1 MTPPQHSAAVS
12 LVAPSPSP
20 SPSPSPAASV
30 SAGPEPSVV
39 AELKRRLQGAS
50 AASFDVQLPDH
61 RVYRVGSEP
70 PSFTLRLR
78 TPAALA
84 ALDSFDEFAVA
95 SAYMNGAIDFD
106 GDFLAALDLRKAMTD
121 FHPLHSLWRH
131 LRPMLFGQVDTD
143 KLWVQQHYDY
153 GNDFYFAFLDKRVK
167 LYSQA
172 LYRSDKQSLE
182 DAAEQKLE
190 YVYRA
195 CRLAPGSHVLDIG
208 AGWGS
213 FAGYASARGV
223 DVTMLTISKEQ
234 HEHQK
239 GLVAANAAPGSLET
253 VFESIF
259 AYDSPWK
266 YDAIVLLGVMEHLP
280 DYKRLFA
287 VLEGLLKP
295 GGRLYMDFASNR
307 IKFNVSSFTYRYI
320 FPGSHTPVVIPDL
333 LAAANRTAFETVSL
347 HNDRHSYFLTLQAWG
362 RNLEAGRD
370 ALVPKYGERTFRL
383 FQLYLW
389 GCARQFQKDGELE
402 SYRIV
407 FQKGYG
413 APSAQIGLKH

>member
-12 LVAPSPSP
+12 LVA
-20 SPSPSPAASV
+20 PSPSPAASV

-39 AELKRRLQGAS
+39 AELKRRLRGAS
-50 AASFDVQLPDH
+50 AASFDVQMPDH

-172 LYRSDKQSLE
+172 LYRSDEQSLE

-190 YVYRA
+190 YVFRA

-259 AYDSPWK
+259 AYDSPRK

-362 RNLEAGRD
+362 RNLEARRD
-370 ALVPKYGERTFRL
+370 ALIPKYGERTFRL

-413 APSAQIGLKH
+413 APSAEIGLKH

>member
-1 MTPPQHSAAVS
+1 MTPPQHTAAAAH
-12 LVAPSPSP
+12 VAPSLQ
-20 SPSPSPAASV
+20 PAASV
-30 SAGPEPSVV
+30 STGPEPSVV
-39 AELKRRLQGAS
+39 AELRRRLQGAS

-61 RVYRVGSEP
+61 RVYRVGSDP
-70 PSFTLRLR
+70 AAFTLRLR

-131 LRPMLFGQVDTD
+131 LRPMLFGRVDTD

-153 GNDFYFAFLDKRVK
+153 GNDFYFAFLDKRVR

-172 LYRSDKQSLE
+172 LYRSAEQSLE

-190 YVYRA
+190 YVFRA

-239 GLVAANAAPGSLET
+239 GLVAANAMNSVSGSLET

-259 AYDSPWK
+259 AYDSPRK

-280 DYKRLFA
+280 DYRRLFA
-287 VLEGLLKP
+287 VFEGLLKP

-307 IKFNVSSFTYRYI
+307 TKFNVSSFTYRYI

-333 LAAANRTAFETVSL
+333 LAAANRTTFETVAL

-362 RNLEAGRD
+362 RNLEAQRD
-370 ALVPKYGERTFRL
+370 ALVPKYGDRTYRL

-407 FQKGYG
+407 FQNGHG
-413 APSAQIGLKH
+413 APSSQIGLKH

>member
-1 MTPPQHSAAVS
+1 MTPPQPSSAAS
-12 LVAPSPSP
+12 AVAPARQSPHPPHSVLAGAE
-20 SPSPSPAASV
+20 PA
-30 SAGPEPSVV
+30 VV
-39 AELKRRLQGAS
+39 AEMKRRLQGGS
-50 AASFDVQLPDH
+50 AASFDLHLPDH
-61 RVYRVGSEP
+61 RVYRVGSGP
-70 PSFTLRLR
+70 ASFALRLR

-84 ALDSFDEFAVA
+84 ALASFDEFAVA
-95 SAYMNGAIDFD
+95 SAYMNGEIDVE

-121 FHPLHSLWRH
+121 WHPLHSLWRH
-131 LRPMLFGQVDTD
+131 LRPMLFGQVNSD

-153 GNDFYFAFLDKRVK
+153 GNDFYFAFLDKRAR

-172 LYRSDKQSLE
+172 LYRSDEQSLE

-190 YVYRA
+190 YVFRT

-213 FAGYASARGV
+213 FAGYASRRGV
-223 DVTMLTISKEQ
+223 NVTMLTISKEQ
-234 HEHQK
+234 YEYQRS
-239 GLVAANAAPGSLET
+239 LVAAQASPGTLET
-253 VFESIF
+253 VFESVF
-259 AYDSPWK
+259 AYQSPRK

-280 DYKRLFA
+280 DYQRLFA
-287 VLEGLLKP
+287 VFERLLKP

-307 IKFNVSSFTYRYI
+307 KKFNVSSFTYRYI

-333 LAAANRTAFETVSL
+333 LAAANRTAFEPVAM

-362 RNLEAGRD
+362 RNLEAQRA

-389 GCARQFQKDGELE
+389 GCARQFQRDGELE

-407 FQKGYG
+407 FQKGHG
-413 APSAQIGLKH
+413 APSAEIGLKH

>member
-1 MTPPQHSAAVS
+1 MTPPQPSSTASA
-12 LVAPSPSP
+12 VASSPQ
-20 SPSPSPAASV
+20 AV
-30 SAGPEPSVV
+30 SAGAEPAVIV
-39 AELKRRLQGAS
+39 ELRRRLRGAS
-50 AASFDVQLPDH
+50 AASFDVHLPDH

-70 PSFTLRLR
+70 ASFALRLR
-78 TPAALA
+78 TPAALG
-84 ALDSFDEFAVA
+84 ALASFDEFAVA
-95 SAYMNGAIDFD
+95 SAYMNGQIDFE
-106 GDFLAALDLRKAMTD
+106 GDFLSALDLRRAMTD
-121 FHPLHSLWRH
+121 WHPLHSLWRH
-131 LRPMLFGQVDTD
+131 LRPMLFGKVDTD

-172 LYRSDKQSLE
+172 LYRSDDQSLE

-190 YVYRA
+190 YVFRS

-213 FAGYASARGV
+213 FAGYASQRGAN
-223 DVTMLTISKEQ
+223 VTMLTISKEQ
-234 HEHQK
+234 YEYQR
-239 GLVAANAAPGSLET
+239 GLVAAQSAPGTLET
-253 VFESIF
+253 VFESVF
-259 AYDSPWK
+259 AYQSPRK

-287 VLEGLLKP
+287 VFERLMKP

-307 IKFNVSSFTYRYI
+307 TKFNVSSFTYRYI
-320 FPGSHTPVVIPDL
+320 FPGSHTPVVMPEL
-333 LAAANRTAFETVSL
+333 LAAANRTAFEPVSL

-362 RNLEAGRD
+362 KNLEAQRE
-370 ALVPKYGERTFRL
+370 ALVPKYGERTYRL

-402 SYRIV
+402 SYRVV

-413 APSAQIGLKH
+413 APSSEIGLKH